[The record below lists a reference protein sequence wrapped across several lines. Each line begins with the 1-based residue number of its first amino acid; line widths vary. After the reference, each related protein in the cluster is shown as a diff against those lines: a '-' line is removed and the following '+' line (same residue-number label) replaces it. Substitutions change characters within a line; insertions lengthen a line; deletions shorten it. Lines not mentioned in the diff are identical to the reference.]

1 MRESERTRTR
11 ETDDSKLRN
20 SMSTWVKTDG
30 GGGVKMDN
38 LSDFVKPR

>member
-20 SMSTWVKTDG
+20 SMSRWVKTD